1 MTRLTLLAAALVL
14 AASAGAAQ
22 EGNPPPSDDPMGVL
36 PPVGYGKL
44 TQSDISISIRSNPV
58 EVRFTPLNE
67 RLLRLLAPDAYRALR
82 GMVETHQTAIDSVA
96 RQAGTSQPGLL
107 MVTFFAQQP
116 DIRFDASS
124 VSVSVRTRHIDPVG
138 IIPLD
143 ALFSTQQLP
152 VRGQAMGLYVFS
164 EELPVY
170 EPMTFSYGNI
180 TVDDWTRK
188 LRTFDRERARIDSR
202 LRATPQ
208 EAPPDS
214 LPTAD
219 STAKP

>member
-1 MTRLTLLAAALVL
+1 MTRLSLLAAALVL

-208 EAPPDS
+208 ETPPDS

>member
-1 MTRLTLLAAALVL
+1 MTRLTLAAAALVI
-14 AASAGAAQ
+14 AASTGAAQ
-22 EGNPPPSDDPMGVL
+22 EGNPPPAEDPMGVL

-44 TQSDISISIRSNPV
+44 TQSDISLSIRTNPV

-96 RQAGTSQPGLL
+96 RQAGTSQPGLM

-124 VSVSVRTRHIDPVG
+124 VGVGVRTRRIDPVG

-143 ALFSTQQLP
+143 ANFSTQQLP
-152 VRGQAMGLYVFS
+152 VREQAMGLYVFS

-170 EPMTFSYGNI
+170 EPMTFSYGNV
-180 TVDDWTRK
+180 TVEDWSRK
-188 LRTFDRERARIDSR
+188 LRTFDRERARIDAR
-202 LRATPQ
+202 LRASPQ
-208 EAPPDS
+208 ETPTDS
-214 LPTAD
+214 LTPAD

>member
-22 EGNPPPSDDPMGVL
+22 EGNPPANEDPMGVL

-44 TQSDISISIRSNPV
+44 TQSDISLSIRSNPV

-82 GMVETHQTAIDSVA
+82 GMVETHQTDIDSVA
-96 RQAGTSQPGLL
+96 RQAGTSQPGLM

-124 VSVSVRTRHIDPVG
+124 VGVSVRTRRIDPVG

-143 ALFSTQQLP
+143 SLISTQQLP

-170 EPMTFSYGNI
+170 EPMTFSYGNV

-188 LRTFDRERARIDSR
+188 LRTFDRERARIDAR
-202 LRATPQ
+202 LRATQ
-208 EAPPDS
+208 EATP
-214 LPTAD
+214 AD
-219 STAKP
+219 STPADTARTN

>member
-208 EAPPDS
+208 ETPPDS

>member
-1 MTRLTLLAAALVL
+1 MTRLTLLAATLVL

-96 RQAGTSQPGLL
+96 RQAGTSQPGLM

-124 VSVSVRTRHIDPVG
+124 ASVSVRTRHIDAVG

-208 EAPPDS
+208 ETPPDS
-214 LPTAD
+214 LPPAD

>member
-44 TQSDISISIRSNPV
+44 TQSDISLSIRSNPV

-82 GMVETHQTAIDSVA
+82 GMVETHQAAIDSVA
-96 RQAGTSQPGLL
+96 RQAGTSQPGVM

-124 VSVSVRTRHIDPVG
+124 VSVSVRTRHIDAVG

-208 EAPPDS
+208 ETPPDS
-214 LPTAD
+214 LAPVD